1 MPAPAVPTY
10 ENGLTDRLDRPGDRI
25 WPPRRVGEEGEH
37 ELMGA
42 KIADYA
48 LLSDCQGSALVE
60 RTGSIDWACLP
71 RFDSPSVFARLLD
84 PAGGHWRIGPVGGA
98 EGSRSYVEDTMVLR
112 TVFSTPSGTVA
123 LTDAMAFGRNE
134 VGHQIGHQSPHII
147 VRRLEGLDGEVD
159 CEVDLAMRC
168 EYGLTRPSWETD
180 GEGFRSRGGPHTAAL
195 WSEAQLG
202 VEGSDVGGTVR
213 VRAGDAVYFGLQIAS
228 PWEEPS
234 AKLTGDD
241 LRDLLARTIDGW
253 QSWSELHQSY
263 TGRHAGLVRSSG
275 RVLQALTYAPTGAI
289 VAAPTTSLP
298 ETIGGSRNWDYRYCW
313 IRDAS
318 LTLEAL
324 WVAACPQEA
333 GSFFHFLATAAG
345 GWQVQADQLQILYG
359 IRGERLLPEHELG
372 HLAGFAGS
380 APVRVGNGAWQ
391 QVQLDTYGEL
401 LSAAAVLSERIGAFD
416 ARTSALLI
424 GAADVAAARWPERD
438 QGIWE
443 VRGEPRHF
451 VYSKLMC
458 WVALDCAI
466 RLAPKLGAESRVPS
480 WEQARTELR
489 VRIERD
495 GWNDDVGAYTQA
507 FGSTALDASSL
518 LLGTVGFLERDD
530 PRLRSTVEAI
540 AERLTDERGLVYR
553 YLGEDGLPGEEGT
566 FTICSFWLVRALAHL
581 GELERAE
588 ALFELIVG
596 FANDLGLLAEE
607 IDAATGDQ
615 LGNFPQAFTH
625 IGLVSAAWDL
635 EQAWIRRRDLDA

>member
-1 MPAPAVPTY
+1 VVKEQDTVA
-10 ENGLTDRLDRPGDRI
+10 
-25 WPPRRVGEEGEH
+25 
-37 ELMGA
+37 A

-48 LLSDCQGSALVE
+48 LLSDCQGSALVD
-60 RTGSIDWACLP
+60 RAGSIDWACLP
-71 RFDSPSVFARLLD
+71 RFDSASVFARLLD
-84 PAGGHWRIGPVGGA
+84 PAGGHWRIGPVDEA
-98 EGSRSYVEDTMVLR
+98 DVSRSYLEDTMVLQ

-123 LTDAMAFGRNE
+123 LTDAMAFGRDE
-134 VGHQIGHQSPHII
+134 VGHHIGHHSPHLII
-147 VRRLEGLDGEVD
+147 RRLEGLVGEVD
-159 CEVDLAMRC
+159 CEVDLTMRC
-168 EYGLTRPSWETD
+168 EYGLTRPSWESV
-180 GEGFRSRGGPHTAAL
+180 GEGFRSRGGPHTAAV
-195 WSEAQLG
+195 WSEARLG
-202 VEGSDVGGTVR
+202 IEGSDVHGTVR
-213 VRAGDAVYFGLQIAS
+213 IRAGDVVHFGLQIAS
-228 PWEEPS
+228 TWGEPS
-234 AKLTGDD
+234 PMLTGED
-241 LRDLLARTIDGW
+241 LRELLARTISGW

-263 TGRHAGLVRSSG
+263 TGRHAELVRSSG

-298 ETIGGSRNWDYRYCW
+298 ETTGGSRNWDYRYCW

-333 GSFFHFLATAAG
+333 GTFFRFLATAAG
-345 GWQVQADQLQILYG
+345 GWQAQADQLQILYG
-359 IRGERLLPEHELG
+359 IRGERLLPEYELD
-372 HLAGFAGS
+372 HLAGFANS

-401 LSAAAVLSERIGAFD
+401 LSAASILSEQIGAFD
-416 ARTSALLI
+416 ARTSALLT
-424 GAADVAAARWPERD
+424 GAADVAATRWSEPD

-443 VRGEPRHF
+443 LRGEPRHF
-451 VYSKLMC
+451 LHSKLMC
-458 WVALDCAI
+458 WVGLDRAI
-466 RLAPKLGAESRVPS
+466 QLAAKLGAESRIPS
-480 WEQARTELR
+480 WEQSRDA
-489 VRIERD
+489 VRAAIERD
-495 GWNDDVGAYTQA
+495 GWNEDVGAYTQA

-540 AERLTDERGLVYR
+540 ADRLTDERGLVYR
-553 YLGEDGLPGEEGT
+553 YLGDDGLQGEEGT

-588 ALFELIVG
+588 SLFEQIVG

-607 IDAATGDQ
+607 IDGATGDQ

-635 EQAWIRRRDLDA
+635 EQGWVRRRDLEA